1 MSKQEIGPKEQRLAE
16 LRKKRFAEAQ
26 LKEIE
31 RNRKLAD
38 ALGRTV
44 GTKRREDYTK
54 RGSKRAQR
62 ERDEYGDND

>member
-1 MSKQEIGPKEQRLAE
+1 MSKQEIGPKELQIAE
-16 LRKKRFAEAQ
+16 LRKRRFAKKQ

-44 GTKRREDYTK
+44 GTKRKEDYTK
-54 RGSKRAQR
+54 RGSARAKR
-62 ERDEYGDND
+62 ERDEA